1 MKIAPVFS
9 SKSFMILALIFRSLI
24 HSWSHHADCEIW
36 VPLPGF
42 GPGPWQWKGQ
52 VLTIGPPRNSSFL
65 SFLCVYTHR
74 LFWYIYTKW
83 KKKGGG
89 GASLAVLWLRLLA
102 STAGD
107 VGSVPGGRTRSHM
120 LCSVAKKKKATTTQ
134 QQSSVVCVAIER
146 NIRVKLYFL
155 TCGCLAVP
163 ATFAEETIYICTWKI
178 NQIRISI
185 FP

>member
-52 VLTIGPPRNSSFL
+52 VLTTGPPRNSSFL

-120 LCSVAKKKKATTTQ
+120 LCSVAKKKKSNNNTTTKQ
-134 QQSSVVCVAIER
+134 CCVCSNRKKYKSQTLFFDLWISSCSS
-146 NIRVKLYFL
+146 NICWRDYIYLYL
-155 TCGCLAVP
+155 
-163 ATFAEETIYICTWKI
+163 K
-178 NQIRISI
+178 NKSD
-185 FP
+185 